1 MSGVLVAGIG
11 NVFHGDDGFG
21 VAVAQLLS
29 RRSLPP
35 GVRVVDF
42 GIRGL
47 DLVYA
52 LLDGYSA
59 AILIDAVERGDPPG
73 TLSVIEPEKPGADDI
88 ESGQEL
94 LLSPHEMDPEKVL
107 RLAALLGGD
116 CRRVLLIGVE
126 PLSLGDGEFGA
137 EGLSAPVA
145 AAVAVAADEAERLA
159 RLLIGELNGM
169 EVG

>member
-11 NVFHGDDGFG
+11 NIFHGDDGFG
-21 VAVAQLLS
+21 VAVAQQLAG
-29 RRSLPP
+29 RGLPP

-73 TLSVIEPEKPGADDI
+73 TLSVIEPERPRPAISKAGRACF
-88 ESGQEL
+88 
-94 LLSPHEMDPEKVL
+94 
-107 RLAALLGGD
+107 LAARDGPGEGAAARGIA
-116 CRRVLLIGVE
+116 RRRLPAGPADRLRARE
-126 PLSLGDGEFGA
+126 PGRRRIRGRGA
-137 EGLSAPVA
+137 E
-145 AAVAVAADEAERLA
+145 RA
-159 RLLIGELNGM
+159 RSPRR
-169 EVG
+169 